1 MTALCLFLL
10 RYRVAG
16 AIRLVKASNGDR
28 VAFVIDG
35 DSIGVNEAES
45 SGA

>member
-1 MTALCLFLL
+1 M
-10 RYRVAG
+10 
-16 AIRLVKASNGDR
+16 RLVKASHGDR
-28 VAFVIDG
+28 VAFAIDG